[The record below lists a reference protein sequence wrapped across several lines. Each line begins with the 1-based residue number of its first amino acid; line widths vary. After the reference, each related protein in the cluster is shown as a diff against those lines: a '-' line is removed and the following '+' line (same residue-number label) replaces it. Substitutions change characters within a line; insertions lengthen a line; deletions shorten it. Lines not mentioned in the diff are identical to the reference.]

1 MLGIKGKKR
10 EAEELIETIERDY
23 LKRQDRIA
31 EEVSEIEAKKEKLL
45 KLIESL
51 NGAEKRP
58 EIEH

>member
-31 EEVSEIEAKKEKLL
+31 EEVNEIEAKKEKLL

>member
-51 NGAEKRP
+51 NSAEKRP